1 MRVRLR
7 YELVIFVLVFG
18 LVVFVLEIKINIS
31 HIPLIIKI
39 WDTFLFSLMDSH
51 CSTKSVLPMP

>member
-39 WDTFLFSLMDSH
+39 WDTIFVQSHGFSL
-51 CSTKSVLPMP
+51 

>member
-7 YELVIFVLVFG
+7 YELVIFILVLVFG

-39 WDTFLFSLMDSH
+39 WDTFSFSLMNFS
-51 CSTKSVLPMP
+51 L